1 MASRVEPVSWPIDSA
16 GYSADPVDGAR
27 SFARVRPALAKPGR
41 SMARL
46 RDSSPLDVV
55 TAVRGLLHP
64 PRLAELCADRRGA
77 PVLVLVVLLLTS
89 LAAGVPGVARSDR
102 GATGSTGGPNGT
114 AYPRIAA
121 LGVAGFIDQVTGGGG
136 AGQGADTPLLD
147 AEAAAANQGQVTGEA
162 APGSALFADDGTMI
176 KPFAVDSSVPSIS
189 DRVRTY
195 RVRSGDTLSGIA
207 QHFGVHIMTLWW
219 ANKLTAKDELH
230 IGQELAIPPADGILY
245 TVSEGDTL
253 ESLARK
259 YEVPPEA
266 IVKFNKIEGDTLVLG
281 QQLLIPGGQG
291 DPIPVPKTASSGP
304 RSSSSSGS
312 RPAPV
317 VHRGGAL
324 AWPVPG
330 GHINQYFHYGHY
342 AIDIGAAYG
351 TPVVAAA
358 GGRVTFA
365 GWRNN
370 GGGYQVWISHGDNLY
385 TTYNHMSSIS
395 VGSGASVGRGQQV
408 GRIGSTG
415 WATGPHLH
423 FEVWIGPIWSG
434 GVRVNPLNY
443 L

>member
-1 MASRVEPVSWPIDSA
+1 
-16 GYSADPVDGAR
+16 
-27 SFARVRPALAKPGR
+27 
-41 SMARL
+41 
-46 RDSSPLDVV
+46 
-55 TAVRGLLHP
+55 
-64 PRLAELCADRRGA
+64 
-77 PVLVLVVLLLTS
+77 
-89 LAAGVPGVARSDR
+89 VPGAARGDR
-102 GATGSTGGPNGT
+102 GATGSTGGATGAT
-114 AYPRIAA
+114 YPRVAA
-121 LGVAGFIDQVTGGGG
+121 LGVAGFIDQITGSGGNAQSG
-136 AGQGADTPLLD
+136 DGTLLD
-147 AEAAAANQGQVTGEA
+147 SEAAAADQGQVTGEA
-162 APGSALFADDGTMI
+162 APGSALVAEDGTMI
-176 KPFAVDSSVPSIS
+176 KPFTVDSSVPSIS

-207 QHFGVHIMTLWW
+207 QHFGVRLMTLWW

-230 IGQELAIPPADGILY
+230 VGQELAIPPADGILY

-291 DPIPVPKTASSGP
+291 APIPAPRQASSS
-304 RSSSSSGS
+304 RTSSASGSS
-312 RPAPV
+312 RPAAAP
-317 VHRGGAL
+317 VHRGGAMG
-324 AWPVPG
+324 WPVPG

-342 AIDIGAAYG
+342 AIDIGAPYG
-351 TPVVAAA
+351 NPVVAAA
-358 GGRVTFA
+358 GGRVIFA

-385 TTYNHMSSIS
+385 TTYNHLSSIS
-395 VGSGASVGRGQQV
+395 VGSGSSVGRGQQV
-408 GRIGSTG
+408 GRVGSTG

-423 FEVWIGPIWSG
+423 FEVWVGPIWSG

>member
-1 MASRVEPVSWPIDSA
+1 
-16 GYSADPVDGAR
+16 
-27 SFARVRPALAKPGR
+27 
-41 SMARL
+41 MARL
-46 RDSSPLDVV
+46 KAAARGGIAP
-55 TAVRGLLHP
+55 AVRGLLHP
-64 PRLAELCADRRGA
+64 PRIAALCADRRGA
-77 PVLVLVVLLLTS
+77 PVLVLAVLLLTS
-89 LAAGVPGVARSDR
+89 LAAGVPGAARSDR
-102 GATGSTGGPNGT
+102 GTGSTGGPNGQT
-114 AYPRIAA
+114 YPRVAA
-121 LGVAGFIDQVTGGGG
+121 LGVAGFIDQVAGPGSADLRGGE
-136 AGQGADTPLLD
+136 PLLS

-162 APGSALFADDGTMI
+162 DPASGLFADDGTMI
-176 KPFAVDSSVPSIS
+176 KPFAVDNSVPSIS

-230 IGQELAIPPADGILY
+230 VGQELAIPPADGILY

-259 YEVPPEA
+259 YEVPPES

-291 DPIPVPKTASSGP
+291 DPIPAPKVTT
-304 RSSSSSGS
+304 SSSSSRTGSSSGSS
-312 RPAPV
+312 RPATAP

-324 AWPVPG
+324 GWPVPG

-342 AIDIGAAYG
+342 AIDIGAPYG

-395 VGSGASVGRGQQV
+395 VGSGSSVGRGQQV

-423 FEVWIGPIWSG
+423 FEVWVGPIWSG